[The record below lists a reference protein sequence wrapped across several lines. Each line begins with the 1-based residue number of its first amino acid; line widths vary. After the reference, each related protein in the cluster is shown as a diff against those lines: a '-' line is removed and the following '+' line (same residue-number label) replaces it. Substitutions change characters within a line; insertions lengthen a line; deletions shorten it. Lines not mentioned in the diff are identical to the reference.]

1 MNERRACTRRQHVH
15 RDFGARQA
23 ERVVKYGQEYLD
35 LFPNGKA
42 RTLVSNCMNKAK
54 ADLPAQK

>member
-1 MNERRACTRRQHVH
+1 MPLFPVYPLFDIDIVKGRGCRVW
-15 RDFGARQA
+15 DA
-23 ERVVKYGQEYLD
+23 EGQEYLD